1 MSLPDPFAALRRVTA
16 ALEQLGVRYLVC
28 GSMASSHHGEPR
40 STHDIDLVADLR
52 PEDIEPLR
60 ACLGAGFH
68 ADDLAMRD
76 AVSSRTMFNV
86 IDRSSGIKVDVILL
100 RDRPFSR
107 TELARGVPMLLPDG
121 LSVRV
126 ATAEDTLLAKL
137 EWYRKGGEVSDRQ
150 WRDVRG
156 IVKVQRATLD
166 LAYVRTWAR
175 DLGVEDLLGRALGDS
190 LPG

>member
-16 ALEQLGVRYLVC
+16 ALEKLGARYLVC

-40 STHDIDLVADLR
+40 STHAIDLVADLR
-52 PEDIEPLR
+52 REDIEPLR
-60 ACLGAGFH
+60 TCLGPGFH
-68 ADDLAMRD
+68 AGALAMRD
-76 AVSSRTMFNV
+76 AIKSRTMFNV
-86 IDRSSGIKVDVILL
+86 IDRSSGVKVDVILL

-107 TELARGVPMLLPDG
+107 TELARAVPMQLPDG
-121 LSVRV
+121 LNVRV

-156 IVKVQRATLD
+156 ILKVQRATLD
-166 LAYVRTWAR
+166 LTYLRTWAR
-175 DLGVEDLLGRALGDS
+175 DLGVEDLLDRALRES
-190 LPG
+190 VPG